1 MSTPI
6 ENYRKMVEQPWGKI
20 FYDVIFNQLK
30 FQNDKRLKILDF
42 GAGFC
47 ITAMHYGKNHDVT
60 ALEPNEEMYRLRFE
74 SNDYSLITQGLD
86 YLKSVEDNTYD
97 VIFCHNVLEYV
108 ENKDEI
114 LAELK
119 RVLKPGGRLSIIKHN
134 LYGRVFGCAVLTDNP
149 KAALDLLNE
158 KPEDSMFGNRDVYSN
173 EYLTNFFGNK
183 MKLSELYG
191 IRAFY
196 GLSSNNEIKY
206 TDEWYNSM
214 LELET
219 RVGTIE
225 DFKKVSFFYH
235 LIFEKRI

>member
-1 MSTPI
+1 MPTPF

-30 FQNDKRLKILDF
+30 FVNDKRLKILDF

-47 ITAMHYGKNHDVT
+47 ITAKHYAKNHDVT
-60 ALEPNEEMYRLRFE
+60 ALEPNEEMYKLRFE
-74 SNDYSLITQGLD
+74 SNDYTLITQGLE
-86 YLKSVEDNTYD
+86 YLKTIEDNTYD

-114 LAELK
+114 LTELK
-119 RVLKPGGRLSIIKHN
+119 RVLKPGGHLSIIKHN
-134 LYGRVFGCAVLTDNP
+134 LYGRIYGCAVLTDNP
-149 KAALDLLNE
+149 KAALDLLDQ
-158 KPEDSMFGNRDVYSN
+158 KPEDSMFGNRDVYTN
-173 EYLTNFFGNK
+173 EYLTEFFGDK
-183 MKLSELYG
+183 MTLSEFYG

-196 GLSSNNEIKY
+196 GLSANNEIKY
-206 TDEWYNSM
+206 TDEWYNSL

-225 DFKKVSFFYH
+225 DFKKVSFFNH

>member
-30 FQNDKRLKILDF
+30 FSNDKRLKILDF

-47 ITAMHYGKNHDVT
+47 ITAIHYGKNHDVT
-60 ALEPNEEMYRLRFE
+60 ALEPNEEMYKLRFE
-74 SNDYSLITQGLD
+74 SDDYNLITLGLE
-86 YLKSVEDNTYD
+86 YLKTVADNTYD
-97 VIFCHNVLEYV
+97 FIFCHNVLEYV

-114 LAELK
+114 LEELK

-134 LYGRVFGCAVLTDNP
+134 LYGRVYGCAVLTDNP
-149 KAALDLLNE
+149 KAALDLLDE
-158 KPEDSMFGNRDVYSN
+158 KPEDSMFGNRDVYTN
-173 EYLTNFFGNK
+173 EYLTDFLGNE
-183 MKLSELYG
+183 MTLSELYG

-219 RVGTIE
+219 RVGTID
-225 DFKKVSFFYH
+225 DFKKVSFFNH
-235 LIFEKRI
+235 LIFTKN

>member
-1 MSTPI
+1 MPTPI

-30 FQNDKRLKILDF
+30 FVNDKRLKILDF

-47 ITAMHYGKNHDVT
+47 ITAKHYAKNHDVT
-60 ALEPNEEMYRLRFE
+60 ALEPNEEMYKLRFE
-74 SNDYSLITQGLD
+74 SNDYTLITQGLE
-86 YLKSVEDNTYD
+86 YLKTIEDNTYD

-114 LAELK
+114 LTELK
-119 RVLKPGGRLSIIKHN
+119 RVLKPGGHLSIIKHN
-134 LYGRVFGCAVLTDNP
+134 LYGRIYGCAVLTDNP
-149 KAALDLLNE
+149 KAALDLLDQ
-158 KPEDSMFGNRDVYSN
+158 KPEDSMFGNRDVYTN
-173 EYLTNFFGNK
+173 EYLTEFFGDK
-183 MKLSELYG
+183 MTLSEFYG

-196 GLSSNNEIKY
+196 GLSANNEIKY

-219 RVGTIE
+219 RVGNIE
-225 DFKKVSFFYH
+225 DFKKVSFFNH

>member
-47 ITAMHYGKNHDVT
+47 ITAMHYGQNHDVT
-60 ALEPNEEMYRLRFE
+60 ALEPNEEMYSLRFE
-74 SNDYSLITQGLD
+74 SNDYTLISQGLD
-86 YLKSVEDNTYD
+86 YLKSVDDNTYD
-97 VIFCHNVLEYV
+97 VVLCHNVLEYV
-108 ENKDEI
+108 ENKNEI

-119 RVLKPGGRLSIIKHN
+119 RVLKPGGHLSIIKHN
-134 LYGRVFGCAVLTDNP
+134 LYGRVYGCAVLTDNP

-158 KPEDSMFGNRDVYSN
+158 KPEESMFGNRDVYTN
-173 EYLTNFFGNK
+173 EYLTDFFGNE
-183 MKLSELYG
+183 MKLAELYG

-206 TDEWYNSM
+206 TNEWYNSM
-214 LELET
+214 LELEL
-219 RVGTIE
+219 RVAKIE
-225 DFKKVSFFYH
+225 EFKKVSFFNH
-235 LIFEKRI
+235 LIFEKI

>member
-1 MSTPI
+1 MPTPI

-30 FQNDKRLKILDF
+30 FVNDKRLKILDF

-47 ITAMHYGKNHDVT
+47 ITAKHYAKNHDVT
-60 ALEPNEEMYRLRFE
+60 ALEPNEEMYKLRFE
-74 SNDYSLITQGLD
+74 SSDYTLIAQGLE
-86 YLKSVEDNTYD
+86 YLKTIEDNTYD

-114 LAELK
+114 LTELK
-119 RVLKPGGRLSIIKHN
+119 RVLKPGGHLSIIKHN
-134 LYGRVFGCAVLTDNP
+134 LYGRIYGCAVLTDNP
-149 KAALDLLNE
+149 KAALDLLDQ
-158 KPEDSMFGNRDVYSN
+158 KPEDSMFGNRDVYTN
-173 EYLTNFFGNK
+173 EYLTEFFGDK
-183 MKLSELYG
+183 MTLSEFYG

-196 GLSSNNEIKY
+196 GLSANNEIKY

-225 DFKKVSFFYH
+225 DFKKVSFFNH

>member
-1 MSTPI
+1 MSTAI
-6 ENYRKMVEQPWGKI
+6 ENYRTMVEQPWGKI
-20 FYDVIFNQLK
+20 FYDVIFSQLK
-30 FQNDKRLKILDF
+30 FTNEKRLKILDF

-47 ITAMHYGKNHDVT
+47 ITAKHYAKYHDVT

-74 SNDYSLITQGLD
+74 SDDYTLITQGID
-86 YLKSVEDNTYD
+86 YLKTVEDNSYD

-114 LAELK
+114 LVELK
-119 RVLKPGGRLSIIKHN
+119 RVLKTGGTLSIIKHN
-134 LYGRVFGCAVLTDNP
+134 LYGRVFGASVLTDNP
-149 KAALDLLNE
+149 KAALDLLNQ
-158 KPEDSMFGNRDVYSN
+158 KPEDSMFGNRDLYSN
-173 EYLTNFFGNK
+173 EYLTDFFGK
-183 MKLSELYG
+183 EMELSELYG

-206 TDEWYNSM
+206 TDEWYKSM

-225 DFKKVSFFYH
+225 EFKKVSFFNH
-235 LIFEKRI
+235 LIFTKC

>member
-30 FQNDKRLKILDF
+30 FSNDKRLKILDF

-47 ITAMHYGKNHDVT
+47 ITAMHYEKNHDVI
-60 ALEPNEEMYRLRFE
+60 ALEPNEEMYKLRFE
-74 SNDYSLITQGLD
+74 SDDYNLITQGPE
-86 YLKSVEDNTYD
+86 YLKTVADNTYD
-97 VIFCHNVLEYV
+97 FIFCHNVLEYV

-114 LAELK
+114 LGELK

-134 LYGRVFGCAVLTDNP
+134 LYGRVYGCAVLTDNP
-149 KAALDLLNE
+149 KAALDLLDE
-158 KPEDSMFGNRDVYSN
+158 KPEDSMFGNRDVYTN
-173 EYLTNFFGNK
+173 EYLTNFFGNE
-183 MKLSELYG
+183 MTLSELYG

-219 RVGTIE
+219 RVGTID
-225 DFKKVSFFYH
+225 DFKKVSFFNH
-235 LIFEKRI
+235 LIFTKN

>member
-1 MSTPI
+1 MPTPI

-30 FQNDKRLKILDF
+30 LSNDKRLKILDF

-47 ITAMHYGKNHDVT
+47 ITAKHYAKNHYVT
-60 ALEPNEEMYRLRFE
+60 ALEPNEEMYKLRFE
-74 SNDYSLITQGLD
+74 SNDYTLITQGLE
-86 YLKSVEDNTYD
+86 YLKTIEDNTYD

-114 LAELK
+114 LTELK
-119 RVLKPGGRLSIIKHN
+119 RVLKPGGHLSIIKHN
-134 LYGRVFGCAVLTDNP
+134 LYGRIYGCAVLTDNP
-149 KAALDLLNE
+149 KAALDLLDE
-158 KPEDSMFGNRDVYSN
+158 KPEDSMFGNRDVYTN
-173 EYLTNFFGNK
+173 EYLTEFFGDE
-183 MKLSELYG
+183 MALSEFYG

-219 RVGTIE
+219 RVGNIE
-225 DFKKVSFFYH
+225 DFKKVSFFNH

>member
-1 MSTPI
+1 MPTPI

-30 FQNDKRLKILDF
+30 FVNDKRLKILDF

-47 ITAMHYGKNHDVT
+47 ITAKHYAINHDVT
-60 ALEPNEEMYRLRFE
+60 ALEPNEEMYKLRFE
-74 SNDYSLITQGLD
+74 SNDYTLITQGLE
-86 YLKSVEDNTYD
+86 YLKTIEDNTYD
-97 VIFCHNVLEYV
+97 IIFCHNVLEYV

-114 LAELK
+114 LTELK
-119 RVLKPGGRLSIIKHN
+119 RVLKPGGHLSIIKHN
-134 LYGRVFGCAVLTDNP
+134 LYGRVYGCAVLTDNP
-149 KAALDLLNE
+149 KAALDLLDQ
-158 KPEDSMFGNRDVYSN
+158 KPEDSMFGNRDVYTN
-173 EYLTNFFGNK
+173 EYLTDFFGDE
-183 MKLSELYG
+183 MALSGFYG

-196 GLSSNNEIKY
+196 GLSANNEIKY

-225 DFKKVSFFYH
+225 DFKKVSFFNH
-235 LIFEKRI
+235 LIFEKQI

>member
-30 FQNDKRLKILDF
+30 FQNEKRLKILDF

-60 ALEPNEEMYRLRFE
+60 ALQPNEEMYSLRFE

-86 YLKSVEDNTYD
+86 YLKSVDDNTYD
-97 VIFCHNVLEYV
+97 VVLCHNVLEYV

-119 RVLKPGGRLSIIKHN
+119 RVLKPGGRFSIIKHN
-134 LYGRVFGCAVLTDNP
+134 LYGRVYGCAVLTDNP

-158 KPEDSMFGNRDVYSN
+158 KPEDSMFGNRDVYTN
-173 EYLTNFFGNK
+173 EYLTDFFGNE
-183 MKLSELYG
+183 MKLAELYG

-214 LELET
+214 LELEL
-219 RVGTIE
+219 RVGKIE
-225 DFKKVSFFYH
+225 EFKKVSFFNH
-235 LIFEKRI
+235 LIFEKI

>member
-1 MSTPI
+1 
-6 ENYRKMVEQPWGKI
+6 MVEQPWGKI

-60 ALEPNEEMYRLRFE
+60 ALEPNEEMYSLRFE
-74 SNDYSLITQGLD
+74 SNDYTLISQGLD
-86 YLKSVEDNTYD
+86 YLKSVDDNTYD
-97 VIFCHNVLEYV
+97 VVLCHNVLEYV
-108 ENKDEI
+108 ENKNEI

-119 RVLKPGGRLSIIKHN
+119 RVLKPGGHLSIIKHN
-134 LYGRVFGCAVLTDNP
+134 LYGRVYGCAVLTDNP

-158 KPEDSMFGNRDVYSN
+158 KPEESMFGNRDVYTN
-173 EYLTNFFGNK
+173 EYLTDFFGNE
-183 MKLSELYG
+183 MKLAELYG

-206 TDEWYNSM
+206 TDEGYNSM
-214 LELET
+214 LELEL
-219 RVGTIE
+219 RFVKIE
-225 DFKKVSFFYH
+225 EFKKVSFFNH
-235 LIFEKRI
+235 LIFEKI

>member
-1 MSTPI
+1 MSTSI

-60 ALEPNEEMYRLRFE
+60 ALEPNEEMYNLSFE
-74 SNDYSLITQGLD
+74 SDNYTLITQGLN
-86 YLKSVEDNTYD
+86 YLKSVETNTYD
-97 VIFCHNVLEYV
+97 VVLCHNVLEYV
-108 ENKDEI
+108 ENKEEI
-114 LAELK
+114 LTELK

-134 LYGRVFGCAVLTDNP
+134 LYGRVYGCAVLTDNP

-158 KPEDSMFGNRDVYSN
+158 KPEDSMFGNRDVYNN
-173 EYLTNFFGNK
+173 EYLTDFFGNE
-183 MKLSELYG
+183 MKLAELYG
-191 IRAFY
+191 IRTFY

-214 LELET
+214 LELEL
-219 RVGTIE
+219 RVGKIE
-225 DFKKVSFFYH
+225 DFKKVSFF
-235 LIFEKRI
+235 LSSDF

>member
-1 MSTPI
+1 MPTPI

-30 FQNDKRLKILDF
+30 FVNDKRLKILDF

-47 ITAMHYGKNHDVT
+47 ITAKHYAKNHDVT
-60 ALEPNEEMYRLRFE
+60 ALEPNEEMYKLRFE
-74 SNDYSLITQGLD
+74 SNDYTLITQGLE
-86 YLKSVEDNTYD
+86 YLKTIEDNTYD

-114 LAELK
+114 LTELK
-119 RVLKPGGRLSIIKHN
+119 RVLKPGGHLSIIKHN
-134 LYGRVFGCAVLTDNP
+134 LYGRIYGCAVLTDNP
-149 KAALDLLNE
+149 KAALDLLDQ
-158 KPEDSMFGNRDVYSN
+158 KPEDSMFGNRDVYTN
-173 EYLTNFFGNK
+173 EYLTEFFGDE
-183 MKLSELYG
+183 MTLSGFYG

-214 LELET
+214 LELEI
-219 RVGTIE
+219 RVGNIE
-225 DFKKVSFFYH
+225 DFKKVSFFNH

>member
-6 ENYRKMVEQPWGKI
+6 ENYRAMVEQPWGKI

-30 FQNDKRLKILDF
+30 LADEKRLKILDF

-47 ITAMHYGKNHDVT
+47 ITARHYAKNHDVT
-60 ALEPNEEMYRLRFE
+60 ALEPNEEMYKLRFE
-74 SNDYSLITQGLD
+74 SDGYTLVTQGID
-86 YLKSVEDNTYD
+86 YLKTVADASFD
-97 VIFCHNVLEYV
+97 IAFCHNVLEYV

-114 LAELK
+114 LTELK
-119 RVLKPGGRLSIIKHN
+119 RVLKPGGSLSIIKHN

-149 KAALDLLNE
+149 KAALDLLDQ
-158 KPEDSMFGNRDVYSN
+158 KPEDSMFGNRDVYTN
-173 EYLTNFFGNK
+173 EYLTNFFGDE
-183 MKLSELYG
+183 MELSELYG

-206 TDEWYNSM
+206 TDEWYKSM

-219 RVGTIE
+219 RAGTID
-225 DFKKVSFFYH
+225 DFKRVSFFNH
-235 LIFEKRI
+235 LIFTKN